1 MSFHFETR
9 LSSEIAP
16 FLLWC
21 YNSSSCK
28 GEGSCSPFSGWSS
41 GVTQG
46 TLSTWH
52 FQKFC
57 QPALLIVVTV
67 STLKRVPRKTL
78 FSQGLRRF
86 SYSIVKHL
94 KEVLKSTISIHMHK
108 RKKTTLYS
116 EQTLL
121 SRAYICNWW
130 FPALSVPSAAEN
142 PTGHRNHWR
151 LAPVPDQRANRET
164 GIAFSATL
172 QTDGTVF
179 SECQTS
185 PFFFFFFLQLV

>member
-1 MSFHFETR
+1 M
-9 LSSEIAP
+9 IAP

-142 PTGHRNHWR
+142 PTGHRNHCKAGSSSW
-151 LAPVPDQRANRET
+151 PKSKQRNRNCIQCYLT
-164 GIAFSATL
+164 NRWYCLFRASDWPFVL
-172 QTDGTVF
+172 
-179 SECQTS
+179 
-185 PFFFFFFLQLV
+185 FFFFVQLV